1 MADKPTSTS
10 YHQVSFGTIEV
21 STWSDGRRTARIRL
35 DPALRSPP
43 VRFDGE
49 DDESFKRRQEKF
61 DDFSKYGRIRIHGSD
76 IPNLIDV
83 AGCVRPDLTITT
95 QSGGRSS

>member
-49 DDESFKRRQEKF
+49 DHAVAKAS
-61 DDFSKYGRIRIHGSD
+61 RIDNPDGTPHHWE
-76 IPNLIDV
+76 LDV
-83 AGCVRPDLTITT
+83 T
-95 QSGGRSS
+95 